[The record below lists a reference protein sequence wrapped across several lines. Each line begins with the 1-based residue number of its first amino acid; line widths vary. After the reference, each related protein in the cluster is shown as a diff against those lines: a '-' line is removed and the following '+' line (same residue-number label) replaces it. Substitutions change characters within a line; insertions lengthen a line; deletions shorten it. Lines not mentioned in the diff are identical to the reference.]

1 MDEFVTEIQAIYY
14 SRITSITVNGKAAY
28 ELKGRFLYDLR
39 ENTFNGTNREG
50 VVEHIEY
57 FLKIV
62 DPIDLPNVDNKEG
75 VTNEGLSDLEE
86 ANNEDEHKIT
96 EIFRIEINLFDYET
110 PFLKDESLKQKAIYE
125 KSWGNATQSVVN
137 FYPWLKRSFG
147 NFHEIDY
154 ELLVKLKECWWK
166 INDHECSLFTNWRDH
181 IRGPY
186 ANVNTTY
193 HHYLDSRNGRAGNDS
208 NVQEEEE
215 QHNKGQCD
223 LFDNLAQES
232 PVCKVRRFDM
242 FKYSFGQEEEYVAAK
257 EYEYDDLTRTNKDTC
272 HAYQEIF
279 YNMDEGWLVTRAE

>member
-1 MDEFVTEIQAIYY
+1 MNELDIAKKDPTNTKFEKWLASKFANYMIMDPFTRKVLWDFW
-14 SRITSITVNGKAAY
+14 K
-28 ELKGRFLYDLR
+28 KD
-39 ENTFNGTNREG
+39 
-50 VVEHIEY
+50 
-57 FLKIV
+57 
-62 DPIDLPNVDNKEG
+62 DNKEG

-96 EIFRIEINLFDYET
+96 EIFRIETNLFDYET
-110 PFLKDESLKQKAIYE
+110 P
-125 KSWGNATQSVVN
+125 
-137 FYPWLKRSFG
+137 
-147 NFHEIDY
+147 
-154 ELLVKLKECWWK
+154 
-166 INDHECSLFTNWRDH
+166 DH

-208 NVQEEEE
+208 NVHEEEE

-223 LFDNLAQES
+223 LFDNLVQE
-232 PVCKVRRFDM
+232 PLVCKVRRFDM

-279 YNMDEGWLVTRAE
+279 CNMDEGWLVTRAE